1 LFISKCISN
10 KDISYNSFAAEQ
22 ICIELI
28 QKEKL
33 LSVCVCVCVCA
44 HTCACAHMYTHT
56 HTHMDFKYNDVY
68 K

>member
-10 KDISYNSFAAEQ
+10 KDISYNNFAAEQ

-33 LSVCVCVCVCA
+33 LSVCVCMRTRVYVHIC
-44 HTCACAHMYTHT
+44 THT